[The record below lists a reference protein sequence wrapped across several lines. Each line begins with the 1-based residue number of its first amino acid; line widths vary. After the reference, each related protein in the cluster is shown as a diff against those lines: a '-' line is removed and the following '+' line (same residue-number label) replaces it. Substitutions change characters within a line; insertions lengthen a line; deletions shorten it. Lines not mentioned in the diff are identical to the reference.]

1 MPKLPELAL
10 PVSYSRITLGAS
22 LSRTS
27 HTRIFPS
34 LVVVARYCPL
44 SLSAIA
50 HTDASLATSAGT
62 SLCGPHSPESGLAL
76 QILISPPK
84 PALAA
89 TFPSLE
95 VQRWWQPR
103 GWAPL
108 MVCARSKVDEVVSWT
123 LMLEE
128 PLAERTTFWVAAMAK
143 MSVRWARE
151 EALGGEAQ
159 AGAGDGGVDG
169 DIIPLSTV

>member
-1 MPKLPELAL
+1 M
-10 PVSYSRITLGAS
+10 
-22 LSRTS
+22 
-27 HTRIFPS
+27 
-34 LVVVARYCPL
+34 
-44 SLSAIA
+44 
-50 HTDASLATSAGT
+50 
-62 SLCGPHSPESGLAL
+62 
-76 QILISPPK
+76 
-84 PALAA
+84 
-89 TFPSLE
+89 
-95 VQRWWQPR
+95 
-103 GWAPL
+103 
-108 MVCARSKVDEVVSWT
+108 DEVVSWT